1 MPLPRRKLEEV
12 NGLFQDGK
20 EDEAMGL
27 FFGMGGTVTRKPGPP
42 PPWSELGD
50 TWDEEGGEIWN
61 VEPCFHGGEMVYV
74 GNIFKDPII
83 RGKENPYFV
92 RVRNGEHRNE

>member
-1 MPLPRRKLEEV
+1 MWRGDDE
-12 NGLFQDGK
+12 GK
-20 EDEAMGL
+20 VAGDVFRVVAAPPV
-27 FFGMGGTVTRKPGPP
+27 GGAWGIT
-42 PPWSELGD
+42 
-50 TWDEEGGEIWN
+50 GEIWN